1 VTPLPDAQTGK
12 AQRHQQAQW
21 ERSASGDPSEQI
33 QPRSEQLQGAARLGS
48 TRRNDPVDLLLQ
60 QSPLA
65 AGTVTATALPRS
77 LSPTAAGRA
86 LSTLSRRT
94 WRVRACLPSSAQ
106 GGTIPRSRTRAPEL
120 AALLHEGFS
129 PREAFFPPR
138 PPNRVAR
145 RVSNAD
151 QRARHSPQR
160 QPAAAASRRLTES
173 SAAPRTSLRR
183 RCGSRKRCAARPA
196 RAARREGSVPTT
208 VARCPPPSLT
218 GCRDFAARLFCA

>member
-1 VTPLPDAQTGK
+1 M
-12 AQRHQQAQW
+12 
-21 ERSASGDPSEQI
+21 I
-33 QPRSEQLQGAARLGS
+33 
-48 TRRNDPVDLLLQ
+48 DPVDLLLQ

-120 AALLHEGFS
+120 EALLHEGFS

-151 QRARHSPQR
+151 QRARHSPPR
-160 QPAAAASRRLTES
+160 QPAAASRRLTES